1 MELERGTT
9 LVLGGTR
16 SGKSRVAEGLA
27 AAVAERS
34 GVGVCYL
41 ATGPAPDGADPA
53 WAARVAAHRA
63 RRPAGWRTTELGRG
77 PGGPPDLRALRSTLA
92 ETADVCLLDSLG
104 ALVAELLVG
113 AEDPE
118 DHAAGPDEPGP
129 DGPGPDGGVG
139 EALAGLLEALRA
151 RRASGRA
158 SVVVSEEVGLAVHP
172 PTALGRRFADQLG
185 ALNQAVAALADQV
198 LLVVAGRVLPLPP
211 APPVV
216 APGSAPLGAGPS

>member
-27 AAVAERS
+27 SAVAERS

-63 RRPAGWRTTELGRG
+63 RRPAGWTTREFGRG
-77 PGGPPDLRALRSTLA
+77 PGGPLDLRALRSALA
-92 ETADVCLLDSLG
+92 ETTDVCLLDSLG

-113 AEDPE
+113 AEDAE

-151 RRASGRA
+151 RGASGRA

-185 ALNQAVAALADQV
+185 ALNQAVAAMADQV

-211 APPVV
+211 APLVV

>member
-27 AAVAERS
+27 AAIAERS

-63 RRPAGWRTTELGRG
+63 RRPPGWTTRELGRG
-77 PGGPPDLRALRSTLA
+77 PSGPLDLGALRSALA
-92 ETADVCLLDSLG
+92 ETTDVCLVDSLG
-104 ALVAELLVG
+104 TLVAELLAG
-113 AEDPE
+113 AEDA
-118 DHAAGPDEPGP
+118 AAGPDEA
-129 DGPGPDGGVG
+129 VG
-139 EALAGLLEALRA
+139 ELQAGLLDDLRA

-172 PTALGRRFADQLG
+172 PTALGRRFADELG

-216 APGSAPLGAGPS
+216 APGSASRRAGSS